1 MPWRFS
7 EDVEPY
13 AEAVL
18 PLLRRDPAA
27 RTVALTVVDA
37 LLAGQRFSDQPNSI
51 GWSEKRWPAR
61 SASMTVSA
69 TVRAA
74 GFCRS
79 SGSTASA

>member
-27 RTVALTVVDA
+27 RTVALTVIA
-37 LLAGQRFSDQPNSI
+37 TLRAGHRYSDQPMLF
-51 GWSEKRWPAR
+51 GWL
-61 SASMTVSA
+61 
-69 TVRAA
+69 
-74 GFCRS
+74 
-79 SGSTASA
+79 

>member
-1 MPWRFS
+1 LWLIAPRAFPS
-7 EDVEPY
+7 
-13 AEAVL
+13 
-18 PLLRRDPAA
+18 
-27 RTVALTVVDA
+27 
-37 LLAGQRFSDQPNSI
+37 SSSQPNSI